1 MAFGRKK
8 DRDADLAAA
17 GFVGGG
23 PSANKESTRTT
34 SYPVDQIGVAPIKGA
49 AKTTS
54 YKSSAQYNARGYET
68 IN

>member
-8 DRDADLAAA
+8 DREADLAAA
-17 GFVGGG
+17 GFIT
-23 PSANKESTRTT
+23 PDSSSNKESTRTT
-34 SYPVDQIGVAPIKGA
+34 SYPLDQTGVATKGL

>member
-17 GFVGGG
+17 GFVTPGA
-23 PSANKESTRTT
+23 SANKESTRTT
-34 SYPVDQIGVAPIKGA
+34 SYPLGQIGAAPIKGA

-54 YKSSAQYNARGYET
+54 YKSSVQYNARGYET